1 VIDGV
6 DLWPVLAGGGAEL
19 GSRELFFFH
28 DYDVEAL
35 RRGRWKYIHSNS
47 HYVWPAPLDKP
58 DTPAGRLASG
68 RNYQPPGSTE
78 SVPTLGTWPLLYE
91 LGRDPGEA
99 YNLAQT
105 HRETTRELGERLEAW
120 RAEFHA
126 NPRGWK

>member
-1 VIDGV
+1 MC
-6 DLWPVLAGGGAEL
+6 PAEP
-19 GSRELFFFH
+19 SR
-28 DYDVEAL
+28 
-35 RRGRWKYIHSNS
+35 
-47 HYVWPAPLDKP
+47 KP

-68 RNYQPPGSTE
+68 RNYQPSGSTE

-105 HRETTRELGERLEAW
+105 HPETARELGEKLEAW
-120 RAEFHA
+120 RAAFHA